1 MGYSCTFAETGFAH
15 MRESFLCWQADR
27 LCRTLEASDAEC
39 YKVLPAVTQ
48 DERLACFHLAYREYR
63 RRGYCEPNA
72 LELHLSPY
80 HLHRGARTFQLLSD
94 RELWGTV
101 TLFVDSEMGI
111 PLDLMYR
118 AEIEELRRS
127 ASKVAE
133 VSLLALDLEKIP
145 RGRFSLACRRKMLP
159 LFKLFRRTYQQ
170 ALLEEVTDVIIGV
183 HPRHRALYEFLDF
196 EQIGEI
202 LPYPGA
208 RGNPVL
214 PMRQNIEHAK
224 RHAPSEAAI
233 RYFFEASRPEGA
245 VTWRHDLPEEV
256 VQHVLAK
263 SHATRERVHGAIT
276 ISACQGVGT
285 KAVVHVCQ

>member
-1 MGYSCTFAETGFAH
+1 MGYSTFAETRFVH
-15 MRESFLCWQADR
+15 VRDSFLCWQADR
-27 LCRTLEASDAEC
+27 LCRTLEASDAKC

-48 DERLACFHLAYREYR
+48 AERLACFHLAYREYR

-80 HLHRGARTFQLLSD
+80 NLHHGARTFQLLSD

-101 TLFVDSEMGI
+101 TLFVDSEIGI
-111 PLDLMYR
+111 PLDSMNR
-118 AEIEELRRS
+118 AEIEALRRS
-127 ASKVAE
+127 GAKVAE

-145 RGRFSLACRRKMLP
+145 RERFSLACRRKMLP
-159 LFKLFRRTYQQ
+159 LFQLFRRMYQQ
-170 ALLEEVTDVIIGV
+170 ALLEEVSDVIIGV

-196 EQIGEI
+196 EQIGEV

-214 PMRQNIEHAK
+214 PMRQNIEHAR

-233 RYFFEASRPEGA
+233 RYFFEAPRPVRS
-245 VTWRHDLPEEV
+245 VTWQHDLPDV
-256 VQHVLAK
+256 VVRHFLGGAYEM
-263 SHATRERVHGAIT
+263 SGRVCAASAIGARAG
-276 ISACQGVGT
+276 S
-285 KAVVHVCQ
+285 